1 MKKNKKIIIKI
12 LSVFFITAITL
23 SILNISKASSSIDA
37 NVYRNIYEG
46 TSDTDTIIN
55 KSGKVLGIVQTIGIG
70 TAVIMLSLMGVK
82 YMVASVEEKAK
93 YKEQMVPYLIGAIL
107 LFGGSGILGIIIKW
121 ANSL

>member
-12 LSVFFITAITL
+12 LSIFFITAITL

-37 NVYRNIYEG
+37 KVYRSIYEG
-46 TSDTDTIIN
+46 TSDTDEIIS
-55 KSGKVLGIVQTIGIG
+55 KSGKILGIVQTIGVG
-70 TAVIMLSLMGVK
+70 VAVIMLSIMGVK
-82 YMVASVEEKAK
+82 YMIASVEEKAK

-121 ANSL
+121 VNSL